1 MQDRYV
7 ADEARVSISSLEAE
21 TIMKSTPVQ
30 TVKSILGRIGIEYE
44 DGLPKE
50 AYISA
55 LKEEFCS
62 EPKWVLLMLPKVM
75 LDFLTEVWENSVIA
89 MTEERWNYIEYLKI
103 FGFLAYQM
111 GNPVTDEPNRLIV
124 VEEMKDN
131 FYFFKSSL
139 VKAPGKISSIV
150 FTIYSVGLLPKIIF
164 ISLVANSTIT

>member
-75 LDFLTEVWENSVIA
+75 LDF
-89 MTEERWNYIEYLKI
+89 
-103 FGFLAYQM
+103 F
-111 GNPVTDEPNRLIV
+111 NRNLG
-124 VEEMKDN
+124 EFCHCDDRGTLEL
-131 FYFFKSSL
+131 Y
-139 VKAPGKISSIV
+139 
-150 FTIYSVGLLPKIIF
+150 
-164 ISLVANSTIT
+164 